1 MLLGN
6 GGSSTSLNPQTIHT
20 FEGIKMSRT
29 DEIDE
34 VEVSQEV
41 DEVLGSTTTSKAAN
55 TWGDRLSEY
64 AVDADKYQQQFTQEQ
79 LGHGQSLDAVSY
91 AKQMTAH
98 QGRERAG
105 NAKAAGFKADRAWV
119 NAAIEEEK
127 LTGAKLKHGIQLA
140 TNVVLGNELKYRV
153 GVIPLHGELRH
164 NQLQALSNKVR
175 STRISVQ
182 AGSEALAIGG
192 VSGEGIDFTALEVE
206 AEEVSN

>member
-6 GGSSTSLNPQTIHT
+6 GGSSTSLNPQITHI
-20 FEGIKMSRT
+20 FKGIKMART

-34 VEVSQEV
+34 VSSDEVSSGDTGEV
-41 DEVLGSTTTSKAAN
+41 TASKPAN

-64 AVDADKYQQQFTQEQ
+64 AVDVDKYQQQFTQEQ

-192 VSGEGIDFTALEVE
+192 ASGGGVDFTALEVE
-206 AEEVSN
+206 AEEVND